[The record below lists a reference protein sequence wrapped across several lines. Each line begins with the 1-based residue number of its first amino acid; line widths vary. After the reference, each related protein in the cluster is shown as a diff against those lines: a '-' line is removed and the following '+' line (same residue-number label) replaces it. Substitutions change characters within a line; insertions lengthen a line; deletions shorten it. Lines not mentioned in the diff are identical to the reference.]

1 MKVSVLT
8 RTDSEHRIIEEVFLD
23 KTEACDARL
32 ELVKRYSGRYDL
44 CRDTEVDTFDVK
56 VFVATKVKDYGCT
69 GEEAEVTILCVGTKA
84 QCVKAAEA
92 EIAELSGFING
103 DSDGDAESGWTGVDA
118 DTDVL
123 YKVELHEA

>member
-8 RTDSEHRIIEEVFLD
+8 RTDSEHRIIEDVFLD
-23 KTEACDARL
+23 KTEACDARHAL
-32 ELVKRYSGRYDL
+32 LKQYGGRYDL

-56 VFVATKVKDYGCT
+56 VFVATKVKAYGCS
-69 GEEAEVTILCVGTKA
+69 GEDPEVTILCVGTKA

-92 EIAELSGFING
+92 EIESLTGFING

-118 DTDVL
+118 DEDTV
-123 YKVELHEA
+123 YVVEVHEA